1 MRKSLKRAGLIA
13 VLVSVALPGPSIA
26 QHRPAVYA
34 LSFSPDG
41 KALAVG
47 THGRALLYETSGWQ
61 LTAALDKVQY
71 AVRSVAFHPDGK
83 HIAVGSG
90 VPGESGDLVMWDI
103 RSPEKLR
110 SYARAKDTVEAIA
123 FSANGES
130 MASASFDSKARFYPQ
145 TFDDDSSLLE
155 EHNGRVTSVAFSP
168 KPNSVFATGAMD
180 KMVKIWDFKKVN
192 VVVNFDQATEGI
204 TGIAFLANGDQLV
217 GSSLDGNLYWWGIG
231 YDEKQK
237 VYSGSPIRT
246 VPAHERGVTAFS
258 ASGNRER
265 IATAGMDKRVCV
277 WKIDDG
283 SLVHEFKDVAGAIY
297 CTALSSDG
305 KIIAAAGGA
314 GVVWVWEVESGKLL
328 TTLIPRRMP
337 AVARTQK

>member
-1 MRKSLKRAGLIA
+1 MGKRLKRACLIA
-13 VLVSVALPGPSIA
+13 ALVSLALPGPSIA

-47 THGRALLYETSGWQ
+47 THGRALLYDTSGWQ
-61 LTAALDKVQY
+61 VTAALDKVQY
-71 AVRSVAFHPDGK
+71 AVRSLAFHPDGK
-83 HIAVGSG
+83 HLAVGSG
-90 VPGESGDLVMWDI
+90 VPGASGDLVLWEF

-110 SYARAKDTVEAIA
+110 PYARAKDTIEAIA
-123 FSANGES
+123 FSASGES
-130 MASASFDSKARFYPQ
+130 MATASFDSRARFYPQ
-145 TFDDDSSLLE
+145 TFADECSLLE

-180 KMVKIWDFKKVN
+180 KMVKIWDIKKVN

-204 TGIAFLANGDQLV
+204 TGVAFLANGDQLV
-217 GSSLDGNLYWWGIG
+217 GASLDGNLYWWGIG

-237 VYSGSPIRT
+237 VYSGSQVRT
-246 VPAHERGVTAFS
+246 VSAHERGVTAFS
-258 ASGNRER
+258 VSGNRER
-265 IATAGMDKRVCV
+265 IATAGMDRRVCV
-277 WKIDDG
+277 WKMDDG
-283 SLVHEFKDVAGAIY
+283 SLVHEFKDVAGVIY

-328 TTLIPRRMP
+328 TTLTPPRIP
-337 AVARTQK
+337 AAARNQK